1 MNDIILAAHKNSD
14 QIDSWHVQLLSWQKI
29 YHKSHYDDED
39 INFLDVKL
47 IIEDGKI
54 IFDIFKKS
62 TNSDRNYL
70 NFNSNYLIYHKKVII
85 DQFDRILFLS
95 HLKFHERN
103 IHQLIKT
110 LTVVTQWIIY
120 WIIYNFRYH

>member
-14 QIDSWHVQLLSWQKI
+14 QIDSWQLQLLPWQKI

-70 NFNSNYLIYHKKVII
+70 NFNSNYLTYHKKVII

-95 HLKFHERN
+95 SKIPWKKF
-103 IHQLIKT
+103 T
-110 LTVVTQWIIY
+110 S
-120 WIIYNFRYH
+120 